1 VTARGLL
8 RQVNEMAPTDL
19 DALTRSATAFPS
31 YAELVA
37 DMTRT
42 GYFPTLSRHSKAQ
55 RELGRVLESEHRRVF
70 WTK

>member
-1 VTARGLL
+1 M
-8 RQVNEMAPTDL
+8 EPTSL
-19 DALTRSATAFPS
+19 DTLTRRATAFPT
-31 YAELVA
+31 YAELVD

-42 GYFPTLSRHSKAQ
+42 GYFPTLSRRIKAQ